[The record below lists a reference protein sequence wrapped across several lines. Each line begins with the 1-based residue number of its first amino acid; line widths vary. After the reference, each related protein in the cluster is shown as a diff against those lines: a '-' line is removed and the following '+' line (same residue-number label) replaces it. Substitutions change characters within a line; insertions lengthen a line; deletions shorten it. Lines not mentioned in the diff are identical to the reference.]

1 MSIIGAGAI
10 GAAFARALSRQ
21 GIELVIANSRGPESL
36 ASLVAELGP
45 TARAGT
51 REEAAAQPIVLVAV
65 NWSKLPNALAGLPSF
80 DGRIVIDAN
89 NSIEAPSFRAV
100 DLQGRMSSEVFAEW
114 VPGAR
119 VVKAFNHLAAGLLE
133 RDPAAEGGRRVLFV
147 SGDDADA
154 KAQVVDLIERVGFF
168 GIDLGTLSVGARL
181 AQFPG
186 GPLPILNLVR
196 FA

>member
-1 MSIIGAGAI
+1 
-10 GAAFARALSRQ
+10 
-21 GIELVIANSRGPESL
+21 
-36 ASLVAELGP
+36 
-45 TARAGT
+45 
-51 REEAAAQPIVLVAV
+51 
-65 NWSKLPNALAGLPSF
+65 
-80 DGRIVIDAN
+80 
-89 NSIEAPSFRAV
+89 
-100 DLQGRMSSEVFAEW
+100 
-114 VPGAR
+114 
-119 VVKAFNHLAAGLLE
+119 
-133 RDPAAEGGRRVLFV
+133 VLFV